1 MVRKLVPSTFVCLLR
16 FHFPVCFFETA
27 HVTTVKY
34 LTQAPHMPQFL
45 ALELIEE
52 VPISESWPLF
62 AVFYLEDQAQCLF
75 SFYLP
80 SFGGGSGGEG

>member
-1 MVRKLVPSTFVCLLR
+1 
-16 FHFPVCFFETA
+16 
-27 HVTTVKY
+27 
-34 LTQAPHMPQFL
+34 MPQFL